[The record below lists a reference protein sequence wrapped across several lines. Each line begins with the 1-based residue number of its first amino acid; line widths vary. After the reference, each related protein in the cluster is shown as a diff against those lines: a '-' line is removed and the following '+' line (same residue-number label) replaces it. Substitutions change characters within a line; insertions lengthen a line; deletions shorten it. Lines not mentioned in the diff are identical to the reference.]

1 MMNTRLTINTAA
13 NTIEMTK
20 EFAKKAK
27 YFGTDEYNMLQIA
40 RKDYPTFSVTTK
52 KTKSKENYK
61 GLTLDYM
68 KKYIELHPQTLVLED
83 GTEIEAIEVLR
94 TLVGLDENGEKIED
108 AETTSYCEIRAWFF
122 GCYPEVKNKKEEK
135 KANTKRLLTATK
147 KKAA

>member
-27 YFGTDEYNMLQIA
+27 YFGT
-40 RKDYPTFSVTTK
+40 
-52 KTKSKENYK
+52 ENYK

-108 AETTSYCEIRAWFF
+108 AETTSYGEIRAWFF